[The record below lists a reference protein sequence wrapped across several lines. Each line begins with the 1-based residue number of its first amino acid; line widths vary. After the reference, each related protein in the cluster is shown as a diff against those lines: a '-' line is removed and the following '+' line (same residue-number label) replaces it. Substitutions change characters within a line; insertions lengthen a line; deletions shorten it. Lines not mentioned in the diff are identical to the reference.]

1 MVVVAVVIIIA
12 VLAAAVVVEVMGLVE
27 EFEVG
32 LVVIVAE
39 IDQVAVAVVR
49 VVLLP
54 QQLLPF
60 LLL

>member
-12 VLAAAVVVEVMGLVE
+12 VLAAALVVEVMGLVE